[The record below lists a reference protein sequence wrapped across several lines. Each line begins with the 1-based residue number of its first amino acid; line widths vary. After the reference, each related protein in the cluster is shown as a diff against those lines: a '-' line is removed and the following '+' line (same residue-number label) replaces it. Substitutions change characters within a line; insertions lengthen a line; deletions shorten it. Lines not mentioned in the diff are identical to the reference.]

1 MLLVQV
7 QKMLNLIF
15 AQFMNLTKNLVWE
28 KGLKFIES
36 VKTLACCWSGA
47 YKEAKAKDNT
57 HPPGCTFKYCILPS
71 LIFSVHSRLE

>member
-1 MLLVQV
+1 MFFLVQV

-36 VKTLACCWSGA
+36 VKTLTCCWSRA
-47 YKEAKAKDNT
+47 HKEAKAKDKDT
-57 HPPGCTFKYCILPS
+57 HIPQAVL
-71 LIFSVHSRLE
+71 